1 MRNSL
6 FGKRSTFRGDSILHK
21 ALETTSKKE
30 VPENKEIPENIDSIQ
45 NYTNLDGEGTIPVQR
60 NHSQI
65 SSSIIAP
72 SSSPS
77 PEDVISRFTQKHG
90 GTIKELPEEP
100 ILLVVNK
107 NTSHSVETQSERTN
121 EKEAENKIIQ
131 SLPTGHRVEIGI
143 EDQEIQVFD
152 SGEKLQ
158 VVISLTESGPIVQVD
173 GAKIQMR
180 SASDIDMKCDN
191 LRIHTNEDLHL
202 NANRELTIES
212 TEELHINCETD
223 IRLRGKTIW
232 LN

>member
-1 MRNSL
+1 MKNSL
-6 FGKRSTFRGDSILHK
+6 FGKRATFRGDRILHQD
-21 ALETTSKKE
+21 LETRE
-30 VPENKEIPENIDSIQ
+30 RQEPIENTESRQEFINQDAEEISSLQ
-45 NYTNLDGEGTIPVQR
+45 NSPP
-60 NHSQI
+60 QI

-72 SSSPS
+72 SSSITS
-77 PEDVISRFTQKHG
+77 EDVISCFTQKHG
-90 GTIKELPEEP
+90 GTIKKLPEEP
-100 ILLVVNK
+100 ILLVANK
-107 NTSHSVETQSERTN
+107 NPNHSVDPKVEHVKKEER
-121 EKEAENKIIQ
+121 EAEKKLIQ
-131 SLPTGHRVEIGI
+131 NLPTGHRVEIGI

-152 SGEKLQ
+152 PDEKLQ

-223 IRLRGKTIW
+223 IRLRGKLIW

>member
-1 MRNSL
+1 MQNSL
-6 FGKRSTFRGDSILHK
+6 FGKRATFRGDRILHQD
-21 ALETTSKKE
+21 LETSKNEEAIENTDSMKE
-30 VPENKEIPENIDSIQ
+30 FINQDTEEIPSIQ
-45 NYTNLDGEGTIPVQR
+45 NNP
-60 NHSQI
+60 SQI

-72 SSSPS
+72 SSSITS
-77 PEDVISRFTQKHG
+77 EDVISRFTKKHG
-90 GTIKELPEEP
+90 GTIKKLPEEP
-100 ILLVVNK
+100 ILLVANK
-107 NTSHSVETQSERTN
+107 NPSHSVDPKVEHAKKEQR
-121 EKEAENKIIQ
+121 EAEKKLIQ
-131 SLPTGHRVEIGI
+131 SLPTGHRVEIGL

-152 SGEKLQ
+152 SDEKLQ

-223 IRLRGKTIW
+223 IRLRGKLIW

>member
-1 MRNSL
+1 MV
-6 FGKRSTFRGDSILHK
+6 
-21 ALETTSKKE
+21 A
-30 VPENKEIPENIDSIQ
+30 
-45 NYTNLDGEGTIPVQR
+45 
-60 NHSQI
+60 
-65 SSSIIAP
+65 
-72 SSSPS
+72 
-77 PEDVISRFTQKHG
+77 
-90 GTIKELPEEP
+90 
-100 ILLVVNK
+100 NK
-107 NTSHSVETQSERTN
+107 NPSHSVDPKVEHAKKEQR
-121 EKEAENKIIQ
+121 EAEKKLIQ

-152 SGEKLQ
+152 PDEKLQ

-180 SASDIDMKCDN
+180 SDSDIDMKCDN

-223 IRLRGKTIW
+223 IRLRGKLIW